1 MVIKTIDSNFDKVT
15 NRKPEIR
22 REVLRKLILNFVQE
36 LYFGNRNFEEIV
48 NDQVFDLESWIDA
61 A

>member
-1 MVIKTIDSNFDKVT
+1 MEVRTIDSNLDKGA
-15 NRKPEIR
+15 NQKPEIR

-48 NDQVFDLESWIDA
+48 NDQVLDLESWIDA